1 MNVAIVTFPGSNC
14 DYDLYKCIQLVDGN
28 PCFVWHRDVELGE
41 VDAVMLPGGFSYG
54 DYLRAGAIAT
64 MSPIMD
70 AVKAFA
76 AAGGPVVGICNGFQ
90 TLCEAGLLPGALLRN
105 RSLRFASRDVLLRV
119 ENDATIFTDRYEV
132 GQILRV
138 PIAHAEG
145 NYYADDQT
153 LDRLE
158 EEGRVLFR
166 YVDASGEATTEA
178 NPNGSA
184 RNVAGI
190 LNEEGNVMGLM
201 PHPERAV
208 EEILGSVDGLGIF
221 EALMAHL
228 VPAGTARAAE
238 LPYGHGSV

>member
-1 MNVAIVTFPGSNC
+1 MKVAIVTFPGSNC
-14 DYDLYKCIQLVDGN
+14 DYDLYKCIQLVGGS
-28 PCFVWHRDVELGE
+28 PRFVWHREVELGD

-76 AAGGPVVGICNGFQ
+76 ASGGPVLGICNGFQ
-90 TLCEAGLLPGALLRN
+90 MLCEAGLLPGALLRN
-105 RSLRFASRDVLLRV
+105 SSLLFVSQDVLLRV
-119 ENDATIFTDRYEV
+119 ESDGTIFTGDYHI
-132 GQILRV
+132 GQILRM

-145 NYYADDQT
+145 NYHADEET

-158 EEGRVLFR
+158 GEGRVLFR
-166 YVDASGEATTEA
+166 YVDASGETTTGA

-184 RNVAGI
+184 RSIAGI
-190 LNEEGNVMGLM
+190 LNAEGNVMGMM

-208 EEILGSVDGLGIF
+208 EEILGSVDGLGLF
-221 EALMAHL
+221 EALLAHL
-228 VPAGTARAAE
+228 SPVGTSAVGTS
-238 LPYGHGSV
+238 PVGT